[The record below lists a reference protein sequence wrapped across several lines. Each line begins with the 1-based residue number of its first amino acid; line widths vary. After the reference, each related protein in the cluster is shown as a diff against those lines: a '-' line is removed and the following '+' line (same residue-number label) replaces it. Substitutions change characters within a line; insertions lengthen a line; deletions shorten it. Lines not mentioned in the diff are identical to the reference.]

1 MQMNPSEQFAA
12 HVVEARY
19 EDLPDPIVA
28 RAKER
33 LADSVGVMSA
43 GARGVGIPGMVDMA
57 KAWGGAEQAS
67 IFNYGDKVPAR
78 VAAFVNSLQLR
89 SFDFEAIDAEGFL
102 TRWPAHVTSTTV
114 PATLALAEWKAM
126 SGKDFLL
133 AMLLGDDMA
142 CRLTE
147 ATRFDPLGCFDG
159 NGTANC
165 LGAAAIA
172 SKALGLGAEQTLAA
186 FGIALNMAGGTM
198 QNTQGFW
205 TFKLGNA
212 LSAYHGIFAAEMAL
226 NGFKGLDDPIT
237 GPKCFMDMF
246 AKNGDASELLKELG
260 GRYFSDAVVKPW
272 ACCRGN
278 HVVLDAARECLHG
291 RTLDAKEVR
300 KVRFG
305 ATKSLTNGE
314 FPFGSTCECDGL
326 FNRRFTLSTYILT
339 GQVVAASYAP
349 EWMTSPE
356 LKDMLDK
363 LEFYEWNPLAGAK
376 GSGGF
381 AACIDIE
388 LEDGETLHGEVKGDI
403 LGDVERKPLPKKE
416 FEAKFETNAAFG
428 GKVDA
433 GRLREAYDMAW
444 NIEQVD
450 DMSTFTKLLLP

>member
-89 SFDFEAIDAEGFL
+89 SLDFEAIDAEGFL

-114 PATLALAEWKAM
+114 PAALALAEWKAM

-165 LGAAAIA
+165 LGATAIA

-260 GRYFSDAVVKPW
+260 ERYFSDAVVKPW

-444 NIEQVD
+444 NIEQVE
-450 DMSTFTKLLLP
+450 DMSAFTNLLLP

>member
-114 PATLALAEWKAM
+114 PAALALAEWKAM

-165 LGAAAIA
+165 LGATAIA

-444 NIEQVD
+444 DIEQVD
-450 DMSTFTKLLLP
+450 DMTMFTKLLLP

>member
-12 HVVEARY
+12 HVAEARY

-67 IFNYGDKVPAR
+67 IFNYGDKVPAH

-114 PATLALAEWKAM
+114 PTALALAEWRRM
-126 SGKDFLL
+126 TGRDFLL

-260 GRYFSDAVVKPW
+260 ERYFSDAVVKPW

-278 HVVLDAARECLHG
+278 HVVLDAARECLYG

-356 LKDMLDK
+356 LKDILDK

-381 AACIDIE
+381 AACVDIE

-403 LGDVERKPLPKKE
+403 LGDVERKPLPKEE

-428 GKVDA
+428 GKVDV

>member
-1 MQMNPSEQFAA
+1 MTG
-12 HVVEARY
+12 R
-19 EDLPDPIVA
+19 
-28 RAKER
+28 
-33 LADSVGVMSA
+33 
-43 GARGVGIPGMVDMA
+43 
-57 KAWGGAEQAS
+57 
-67 IFNYGDKVPAR
+67 
-78 VAAFVNSLQLR
+78 
-89 SFDFEAIDAEGFL
+89 
-102 TRWPAHVTSTTV
+102 
-114 PATLALAEWKAM
+114 
-126 SGKDFLL
+126 DFLL

-226 NGFKGLDDPIT
+226 NGFRGLDDPIT

-260 GRYFSDAVVKPW
+260 ERYFSDAVVKPW

-403 LGDVERKPLPKKE
+403 LGDVERKPLPKEE

-428 GKVDA
+428 GKVDV

-444 NIEQVD
+444 DIEQVD
-450 DMSTFTKLLLP
+450 DMTMFTKLLLP

>member
-12 HVVEARY
+12 HVAEARY

-67 IFNYGDKVPAR
+67 IFNYGDKVPAH

-114 PATLALAEWKAM
+114 PAALALAEWKAM

-165 LGAAAIA
+165 LGATAIA

-260 GRYFSDAVVKPW
+260 ERYFSDAVVKPW

-403 LGDVERKPLPKKE
+403 LGDVERKPLPKEE

-428 GKVDA
+428 GKVDV

>member
-1 MQMNPSEQFAA
+1 MNPSEEFAVHIVNA
-12 HVVEARY
+12 KF
-19 EDLPDPIVA
+19 EDLPDAILL

-43 GARGVGIPGMVDMA
+43 GARGVGVLGSIQMV
-57 KAWGGAEQAS
+57 KAWGGAEESS
-67 IFNYGDKVPAR
+67 IVNFGDMVPAHA
-78 VAAFVNSLQLR
+78 AAFVNSLQLR
-89 SFDFEAIDAEGFL
+89 SFDFEAIDAEGYI
-102 TRWPAHVTSTTV
+102 TRWPAHVTSTTIPV
-114 PATLALAEWKAM
+114 ALALAEWKRL
-126 SGKDFLL
+126 SGKE
-133 AMLLGDDMA
+133 MLLGDDMA

-165 LGAAAIA
+165 LGAAAISA
-172 SKALGLGAEQTLAA
+172 KALGLGEAETLAA

-226 NGFKGLDDPIT
+226 RGFEALDDPIT

-246 AKNGDASELLKELG
+246 AKNGDTSELVKELG
-260 GRYFSDAVVKPW
+260 TRYFSDAVIKPW

-278 HVVLDAARECLHG
+278 HVVLDAARECLQG
-291 RTLDAKEVR
+291 RILRAEDVK

-305 ATKSLTNGE
+305 ATKSLTNGD

-349 EWMTSPE
+349 EWMTSTE
-356 LKDMLDK
+356 LKEMLDK

-388 LEDGETLHGEVKGDI
+388 LVNGETMHGEVKGDI
-403 LGDVERKPLPKKE
+403 LGDVERKPLPKAD

-428 GKVDA
+428 GKVDM
-433 GRLREAYDMAW
+433 GKLREAYDVAW
-444 NIEQVD
+444 SIEQID
-450 DMSTFTKLLLP
+450 DMAEFVQLLVP

>member
-12 HVVEARY
+12 HVAEARY

-186 FGIALNMAGGTM
+186 FGIASTWPVGPCRTRRASGPSSWGTPCPPTTESSPPKWPSTASRASTTRSRVPSASWTCSPRAATRPSCSRSWGSGTSATPSSSPGPAAAGTTWCSMPHANACMAAPSTPRRSGRC
-198 QNTQGFW
+198 
-205 TFKLGNA
+205 A
-212 LSAYHGIFAAEMAL
+212 SAR
-226 NGFKGLDDPIT
+226 PR
-237 GPKCFMDMF
+237 
-246 AKNGDASELLKELG
+246 AS
-260 GRYFSDAVVKPW
+260 RTASS
-272 ACCRGN
+272 RS
-278 HVVLDAARECLHG
+278 AARASATASSTAG
-291 RTLDAKEVR
+291 SPFPRT
-300 KVRFG
+300 
-305 ATKSLTNGE
+305 S
-314 FPFGSTCECDGL
+314 
-326 FNRRFTLSTYILT
+326 
-339 GQVVAASYAP
+339 
-349 EWMTSPE
+349 
-356 LKDMLDK
+356 
-363 LEFYEWNPLAGAK
+363 
-376 GSGGF
+376 
-381 AACIDIE
+381 
-388 LEDGETLHGEVKGDI
+388 
-403 LGDVERKPLPKKE
+403 
-416 FEAKFETNAAFG
+416 
-428 GKVDA
+428 
-433 GRLREAYDMAW
+433 
-444 NIEQVD
+444 
-450 DMSTFTKLLLP
+450 

>member
-12 HVVEARY
+12 HVAEARY

-172 SKALGLGAEQTLAA
+172 SKALGLGAEQTLARSA
-186 FGIALNMAGGTM
+186 SPSTWPVGPCRTRRASGPSSWGTPCPP
-198 QNTQGFW
+198 T
-205 TFKLGNA
+205 TE
-212 LSAYHGIFAAEMAL
+212 SFAAEMAL

-246 AKNGDASELLKELG
+246 AKSGDASELLKELG
-260 GRYFSDAVVKPW
+260 ERYFSDAVVKPW
-272 ACCRGN
+272 PAAAGTTWCSMPHANACMAAPSTPRRSGRCASARPRASRTASSRS
-278 HVVLDAARECLHG
+278 AARASATASSTAG
-291 RTLDAKEVR
+291 SPFPRT
-300 KVRFG
+300 
-305 ATKSLTNGE
+305 S
-314 FPFGSTCECDGL
+314 
-326 FNRRFTLSTYILT
+326 
-339 GQVVAASYAP
+339 
-349 EWMTSPE
+349 
-356 LKDMLDK
+356 
-363 LEFYEWNPLAGAK
+363 
-376 GSGGF
+376 
-381 AACIDIE
+381 
-388 LEDGETLHGEVKGDI
+388 
-403 LGDVERKPLPKKE
+403 
-416 FEAKFETNAAFG
+416 
-428 GKVDA
+428 
-433 GRLREAYDMAW
+433 
-444 NIEQVD
+444 
-450 DMSTFTKLLLP
+450 